1 MKRTIGALVFLL
13 CLTAGVAPQGAT
25 PRSSPDQRVKAAL
38 DQIGY
43 KYELTADGDY
53 KLAPLPTEGGRTQL
67 VYVNSNTERFGTLE
81 IREVLSPS
89 FLSDGPLTA
98 DLANSLLRQNHQVK
112 LGAWRVI
119 PITQGSNSGKQLVM
133 FAAQVAGSSDAEAL
147 RMTIRSV
154 VLVADRMEKE
164 VTGRDDY

>member
-13 CLTAGVAPQGAT
+13 CLTAGVSPQGAT
-25 PRSSPDQRVKAAL
+25 PQSPDGRVKAAL

-43 KYELTADGDY
+43 KYELTADGDF

-67 VYVNSNTERFGTLE
+67 VYVNSNTARFGTLE
-81 IREVLSPS
+81 IREVLSPA

-98 DLANSLLRQNHQVK
+98 DLANSLLRLNHQVK

-119 PITQGSNSGKQLVM
+119 PITKGSNSGKQLVM